1 MTQEQGQTP
10 LPSAQ
15 GWVREHAERYVETD
29 GEDGH
34 LWRGYPTLVLD
45 TIGRKS
51 GQPRRQML
59 IYGEDSGTYIVVA
72 SKGGAPKNPLWYENL
87 AADPEVQVQVK
98 ADRFTAHARTATSE
112 ERATLWP
119 LMVEIY
125 PPYAEYQTRT
135 SREIPVVI
143 LERM

>member
-1 MTQEQGQTP
+1 MDEHQEQQP

-15 GWVREHAERYVETD
+15 GWVREHAERYVATN

-51 GQPRRQML
+51 GRPRRQML
-59 IYGEDSGTYIVVA
+59 IYGEDSGNYIIVA
-72 SKGGAPKNPLWYENL
+72 SKGGADENPLWYENL
-87 AADPEVQVQVK
+87 VAHPEVQVQVR
-98 ADRFTAHARTATSE
+98 ADRFTAHARTATPD
-112 ERATLWP
+112 ERARLWP
-119 LMVEIY
+119 LMVGIY
-125 PPYAEYQTRT
+125 PPYAEYQTKT

-143 LERM
+143 LERA

>member
-1 MTQEQGQTP
+1 
-10 LPSAQ
+10 
-15 GWVREHAERYVETD
+15 VREHAERYVATN

-87 AADPEVQVQVK
+87 AATPEVQVQVK
-98 ADRFTAHARTATSE
+98 ADRFTARARTATSE
-112 ERATLWP
+112 ERTRLWP

-125 PPYAEYQTRT
+125 PPYAEYQTKT

-143 LERM
+143 LERV